1 MRWWSVLLAVVVL
14 SVPLTSRPEEP
25 APGASPTAPAAT
37 PASPAAPAPAAAR
50 PADDAV
56 VGEIITL
63 PYNRTASYGPTRVRG
78 PNVNLSDQG
87 NGEWKGNI
95 KDLDGVFRVTEKRI
109 AGGNLNV
116 VVERDGDEWT
126 AQGTVN
132 GRRVRIA
139 MEKDGFVA
147 RYDDRL
153 YDLKRVAPDL
163 WATPGGG
170 PAIRVKGDAGR
181 RDPYFPQF
189 VFALLAVL

>member
-1 MRWWSVLLAVVVL
+1 MRSWSVLLAIVVL
-14 SVPLTSRPEEP
+14 SVPVTSRAEEP
-25 APGASPTAPAAT
+25 APGAKPPAPSATPAPPAAAAPAAT
-37 PASPAAPAPAAAR
+37 KPD
-50 PADDAV
+50 DDAV
-56 VGEIITL
+56 VGEVITL

-116 VVERDGDEWT
+116 VVDRDGEEWT

-132 GRRVRIA
+132 GRRVRIV